1 MDYWTPNSPD
11 LIPMKSFFLK
21 ISEKRKFD
29 VEIELT
35 VQNTGSNR
43 QQLLFV
49 FLLNLTSCRTPSY
62 CLFFANTTV
71 NKNHR

>member
-11 LIPMKSFFLK
+11 LISMKSFFLK

-29 VEIELT
+29 VEIKLT
-35 VQNTGSNR
+35 VHNTGSNR

-49 FLLNLTSCRTPSY
+49 FLLNLTLVVEHPVTAY
-62 CLFFANTTV
+62 FLQTQL
-71 NKNHR
+71 